1 MVKDGIV
8 LGKRYEVLSKIGA
21 GGMADVYKG
30 KDTMLNRYVAIKVL
44 KKEYRED
51 ENFVRK
57 FHSEAQAAAGL
68 LNPNIVNVY
77 DVGEDRG
84 LYYMVME
91 LVEGITLKEYIEKKG
106 KLSHKEVISIAIQM
120 CNGIG
125 AAHAAGIVHRDIKPQ
140 NVMISRDG
148 KVKVTDFGIA
158 KAVTSNTI
166 SSNAMGSVHYTSPEQ
181 ARGGYSDAKSD
192 IYSIGITLYEMVTG
206 RVPFDGESTVE
217 VAMKHLQQEIT
228 PPSEYAPDI
237 PYSLEQIILKCTQKN
252 SERRYA
258 STADLTRDLKR
269 SMMDPDGDFV
279 EIPPLR
285 NADTVIITDDE
296 LDDIRS
302 SYDDYDDDYGD
313 DDDYGAD
320 DYDDDY
326 GDDRYDDDDEEY
338 DDDDYDG
345 RKGAEEVNPHMN
357 KVMKILMIV
366 VALII
371 AFILIFAVGKAAGI
385 FKSIGSG
392 TTTEDSSDK
401 DTVKVPDIVGMTE
414 EEATKAL
421 KDKNLGIKVDSR
433 EDSEKYEEG
442 TVSEQKTKVGTKV
455 KKHSTVHVVV
465 SSALIG
471 KEIIVPDVSGMS
483 EDEAQKKLTDE
494 GFKPTSEFQYDD
506 NVAEGNVI
514 STTPAAH
521 SKAAKD
527 TQVKM
532 IVSKG
537 AQKKTVPDV
546 RGKSEADARSEIQAA
561 GLTVGSTSTQHDD
574 SVAKGNVISQS
585 VTPGK
590 KVSAGTA
597 VNLVLSSGSDKV
609 SIQNFAGK
617 DEEELLSWASQNGL
631 NASKQKDEYSSN
643 YEEGTII
650 SMSPAS
656 GSVSKG
662 STITYVLSRGPKPSD
677 NTNTGGNTDNGN
689 SGSGSGSDSG
699 QQ

>member
-421 KDKNLGIKVDSR
+421 KDKKLGIKVDSR

-442 TVSEQKTKVGTKV
+442 TVSEQKTKAETKV

-483 EDEAQKKLTDE
+483 EDEAQKKLTDA

-514 STTPAAH
+514 STTPAAN